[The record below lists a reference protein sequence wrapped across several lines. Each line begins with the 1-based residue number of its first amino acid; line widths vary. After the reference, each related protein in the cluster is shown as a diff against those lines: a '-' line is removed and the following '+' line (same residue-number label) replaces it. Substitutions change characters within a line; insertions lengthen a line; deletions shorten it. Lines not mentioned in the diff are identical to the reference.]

1 MYAELAKVRAELC
14 TEGQLFEIEEIDV
27 GGNRVRA
34 WKHAPRSLRDFWL
47 TTAGHG
53 DATYLVYGDERW
65 TYNEAHDQV
74 SRIARWLADNGVQP
88 GDRVAIA
95 MRNYPEWLLC
105 YWGAIAAGAVAVGVN
120 AWWVPE
126 ELAYGLNDC
135 APKVIF
141 CDRERLERYA
151 SIRDQVP
158 DMRVVG
164 VRCEDSLPDY
174 AEPWATV
181 LEADPVLPEVEIDPD
196 DDACIFY
203 TSGTTGNPKG
213 AQLTH
218 RGCTNNIITSLF
230 ANLSQLQAL
239 AAAEGKEFSAG
250 GNTQSVLLTTPLF
263 HVTANNVIAHSN
275 TMLGGK
281 LVFMYKWDA
290 GEALRIIEREGIT
303 ALSGVPVM
311 SREVISHPDF
321 DKTDTSTLKSLGG
334 GGAPVQPDLVK
345 KIDEKAKVAP
355 SQGYGMTETC
365 GLATFVLG
373 PFLLDRPGSCGPASP
388 IIEVRI
394 VNDAGED
401 VPAGERGE
409 VLMKSAQII
418 KGYLNRPEAT
428 AETIVEGWLHSGD
441 IGYLDDDGFLY
452 IVDRAKDMVLRGG
465 ENITCSEVET
475 VLFHHPG
482 VAEAAVFSVPDEKLG
497 EEVGAAI
504 FPAEGASLS
513 AGELRDFCREHLA
526 AYKIP
531 RYIWIVDAP
540 LPRNASGKFLKKD
553 LQASLEP
560 GRAA

>member
-1 MYAELAKVRAELC
+1 MYAELAKVRADLC
-14 TEGQLFEIEEIDV
+14 AAGQMFEIEEVEIAGV
-27 GGNRVRA
+27 RVRA
-34 WKHAPRSLRDFWL
+34 WKHAPDSLRDFWL
-47 TTAGHG
+47 QSAGHG
-53 DATYLVYGDERW
+53 EATYLVYQDERW
-65 TYNEAHDQV
+65 TYAEAHEQV

-105 YWGAIAAGAVAVGVN
+105 YWAAISAGAVAVGIN

-135 APKVIF
+135 KPKVIF
-141 CDRERLERYA
+141 CDRERLERFSA
-151 SIRDQVP
+151 IRDQVP
-158 DMRVVG
+158 AMQVVG
-164 VRCEDSLPDY
+164 VRCEDSLPEF
-174 AEPWATV
+174 AIPWASV
-181 LEADPVLPEVEIDPD
+181 LEADAEMPEVAVDPD

-218 RGCTNNIITSLF
+218 RGCTNNILTSLF
-230 ANLSQLQAL
+230 SNLSQLQAL
-239 AAAEGKEFSAG
+239 AANEGKEMSTG
-250 GNTQSVLLTTPLF
+250 GTQSVLLTTPLF
-263 HVTANNVIAHSN
+263 HVTANNVVAHSN

-290 GEALRIIEREGIT
+290 GEALKLVEREQIT

-311 SREVISHPDF
+311 SRELLAHPDF
-321 DKTDTSTLKSLGG
+321 DSTDTSSLKSLGG
-334 GGAPVQPDLVK
+334 GGAPVQPDLVE
-345 KIDEKAKVAP
+345 KIDQKAKVAP
-355 SQGYGMTETC
+355 GQGYGMTETC

-388 IIEVRI
+388 IFEMRI
-394 VNDAGED
+394 VNEAGED
-401 VPAGERGE
+401 MPVGERGE
-409 VLMKSAQII
+409 VLMKSSQII

-428 AETIVEGWLHSGD
+428 AETIVEGWLYSGD
-441 IGYLDDDGFLY
+441 IGFLDEEGFLY

-465 ENITCSEVET
+465 ENITCSEVEA
-475 VLFHHPG
+475 VLFEHPG

-497 EEVGAAI
+497 EEVGAAV
-504 FPAEGASLS
+504 FPNEGAKLG
-513 AGELRDFCREHLA
+513 ADELREFSRDRLS

-553 LQASLEP
+553 LQSTLQLEL
-560 GRAA
+560 AQ

>member
-14 TEGQLFEIEEIDV
+14 AEGQLFEIEEV
-27 GGNRVRA
+27 EVAGKQVKA
-34 WKHAPRSLRDFWL
+34 WKHAASSLRDFWL
-47 TTAGHG
+47 QSAGHG
-53 DATYLVYGDERW
+53 DATYLVYNDERW

-74 SRIARWLADNGVQP
+74 SRIAHWLTDNGVEP

-95 MRNYPEWLLC
+95 LRNYPEWLLC
-105 YWGAIAAGAVAVGVN
+105 YWAAISAGAVAVGIN

-126 ELAYGLNDC
+126 ELAYGLKDC
-135 APKVIF
+135 TPKVMF
-141 CDRERLERYA
+141 CDRERLERFSA
-151 SIRDQVP
+151 IRDQVP
-158 DMRVVG
+158 AMQVVG
-164 VRCEDSLPDY
+164 VRCEDSLPEY
-174 AEPWATV
+174 VVPWAEV
-181 LEADPVLPEVEIDPD
+181 LEASPELPDVSIDPD

-218 RGCTNNIITSLF
+218 RGCTNNIMTSLF

-239 AAAEGKEFSAG
+239 AVKEGKEFSG
-250 GNTQSVLLTTPLF
+250 GGTQSVLLTTPLF
-263 HVTANNVIAHSN
+263 HVTANNVVAHSN

-290 GEALRIIEREGIT
+290 GEALRLVEREQIT

-311 SREVISHPDF
+311 SREIISHPDF
-321 DKTDTSTLKSLGG
+321 EKTDTSTLKSLGG
-334 GGAPVQPDLVK
+334 GGAPVQPDLVE
-345 KIDEKAKVAP
+345 KIDQKAKVAP

-373 PFLLDRPGSCGPASP
+373 PFLLDRSGSCGPASP
-388 IIEVRI
+388 IIDVRI
-394 VNDAGED
+394 VNEAGED
-401 VPAGERGE
+401 MPRGERGE
-409 VLMKSAQII
+409 VLMRSAQII

-428 AETIVEGWLHSGD
+428 AETIVDGWLYSGD
-441 IGYLDDDGFLY
+441 IGYLDEDGFLY

-475 VLFHHPG
+475 VLFKHPA

-504 FPAEGASLS
+504 FPADGATVS
-513 AGELRDFCREHLA
+513 AEELRAFSRDLLA

-553 LQASLEP
+553 LQARLSTEQ
-560 GRAA
+560 AA